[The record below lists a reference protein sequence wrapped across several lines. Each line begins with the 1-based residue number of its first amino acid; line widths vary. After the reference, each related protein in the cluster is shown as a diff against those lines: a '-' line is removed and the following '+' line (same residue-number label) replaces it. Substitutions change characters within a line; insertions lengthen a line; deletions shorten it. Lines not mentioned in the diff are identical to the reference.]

1 MRFKPVPEP
10 PSDLAAV
17 AAILEA
23 VPVTAGAVDDCC
35 AHLVAETELES
46 RSEAETWLVFLRAL
60 ELVSAAPAG
69 YRRVPAPPSGESPSG
84 ESPGLDPDD
93 CGRAFRER
101 VDGAEAVLE
110 ILESAD
116 EPLSAAAVADELAA
130 DHAASDR
137 ENRPDRFET
146 DRVER
151 VRRLLEW
158 AVLLERVERAGDGD
172 RYRSTAALE

>member
-10 PSDLAAV
+10 PNDLASV
-17 AAILEA
+17 GAILEA
-23 VPVTAGAVDDCC
+23 VPATAGAVDDCC
-35 AHLVAETELES
+35 AHLVAETRLED

-60 ELVSAAPAG
+60 ELVSAESAG
-69 YRRVPAPPSGESPSG
+69 YCRLPAARSDESPT
-84 ESPGLDPDD
+84 LDPTDS
-93 CGRAFRER
+93 GRAFRER

-110 ILESAD
+110 SLESAG

-130 DHAASDR
+130 DHAASGR
-137 ENRPDRFET
+137 ENRPARFEV

-158 AVLLERVERAGDGD
+158 AVLLERVERTGDGD
-172 RYRSTAALE
+172 RYRPAALE

>member
-10 PSDLAAV
+10 PSDLASA

-23 VPVTAGAVDDCC
+23 VPATAGAVDDCC
-35 AHLVAETELES
+35 AHLVAETRLEG
-46 RSEAETWLVFLRAL
+46 RNEGETWLVFLRAL

-69 YRRVPAPPSGESPSG
+69 YRRVPAAPSGESPSG
-84 ESPGLDPDD
+84 ESPGLDPGD

-101 VDGAEAVLE
+101 VDGADAVLDV
-110 ILESAD
+110 LESAD
-116 EPLSAAAVADELAA
+116 EPLSAAAVADEIAA
-130 DHAASDR
+130 DRSASDR
-137 ENRPDRFET
+137 ENRPDRFEV

-158 AVLLERVERAGDGD
+158 AVLLERAERTGDGD
-172 RYRSTAALE
+172 RYRPAALE